1 MKRGARHNGENHVE
15 TTSTGSSSLAPW
27 LGIALIVIL
36 FDQLT
41 KIAVQ
46 KVFAYGVPHEVT
58 PFFNLVLVYNR
69 GAAFSFL
76 AMAGGWQRW
85 AFTALGVVAALV
97 ICYLLKRHGG
107 QKMFCTALSLILGG
121 ALGNVID
128 RLAYGHVIDFLDFHV
143 RDVALAGVQ
152 SRRQRDHHRRNPAR
166 SRRIAARAPH
176 TLTSLTRGAAV
187 RASCPVC
194 KARRRGCNAPPCRPP
209 PRFVGGFRWQPLN
222 SQENISSSA

>member
-1 MKRGARHNGENHVE
+1 MSRTLSKSAGGA
-15 TTSTGSSSLAPW
+15 LAPW
-27 LGIALIVIL
+27 LGVALIGIL

-41 KIAVQ
+41 KMCIA
-46 KVFAYGVPHEVT
+46 KGFAYGESHALA
-58 PFFNLVLVYNR
+58 PFFNLILVYNR

-97 ICYLLKRHGG
+97 IGYLLKRHGA

-143 RDVALAGVQ
+143 GGWDWPAFNLADSAITIGGVLFLLAG
-152 SRRQRDHHRRNPAR
+152 
-166 SRRIAARAPH
+166 
-176 TLTSLTRGAAV
+176 
-187 RASCPVC
+187 
-194 KARRRGCNAPPCRPP
+194 
-209 PRFVGGFRWQPLN
+209 
-222 SQENISSSA
+222 